1 MTDADRPK
9 KEHGGRRSNA
19 GRPQLTDT
27 PTVTYS
33 ITLHPADRD
42 YLREVGKGN
51 VSAGI
56 RALIE
61 FHKTHSDDD

>member
-1 MTDADRPK
+1 MADADKSKRG
-9 KEHGGRRSNA
+9 HGGRRSSA
-19 GRPQLTDT
+19 GRPQLTET
-27 PTVTYS
+27 PTTTYS

-56 RALIE
+56 RALIA
-61 FHKTHSDDD
+61 FHKTHSDAD